1 MGRRIGGAGGGSDKG
16 SGGGGA
22 VAAAVLAGAI
32 AVSGGGAGAA
42 SSAGAAALDSAAGLQ
57 RIHVNTTKAKKPA
70 SRGREGEAWSRMAL
84 KPIKNPRVRS
94 AVQCA
99 VHSHGQVREFFIHT
113 PCRSL
118 QRKLLALVDEQGN
131 IILVSIAWVRMSSTS
146 SAREFKELIDIYGT
160 GDVSPLAGEL
170 LGLNGIKFTG
180 KHYDSRK
187 ARTLVVIAETESVSG
202 QPHPELLDSIAE
214 VAVLLPPLS

>member
-22 VAAAVLAGAI
+22 VAAAVSAGAI
-32 AVSGGGAGAA
+32 ALSGVGVAT
-42 SSAGAAALDSAAGLQ
+42 SAGAALDSTAVLQ

-70 SRGREGEAWSRMAL
+70 SRGREGEAWSRMVL
-84 KPIKNPRVRS
+84 KPIKNPCVRS

-118 QRKLLALVDEQGN
+118 QRKLLALIDEQGN
-131 IILVSIAWVRMSSTS
+131 IILVSIAWVRMLSISSV
-146 SAREFKELIDIYGT
+146 REFKDLIDIYGT

-170 LGLNGIKFTG
+170 LGLNGIRFTG
-180 KHYDSRK
+180 EHYGSRK
-187 ARTLVVIAETESVSG
+187 AGTLVVVAETESASG
-202 QPHPELLDSIAE
+202 QPHPELLNSIPE
-214 VAVLLPPLS
+214 VAVLLPPPS